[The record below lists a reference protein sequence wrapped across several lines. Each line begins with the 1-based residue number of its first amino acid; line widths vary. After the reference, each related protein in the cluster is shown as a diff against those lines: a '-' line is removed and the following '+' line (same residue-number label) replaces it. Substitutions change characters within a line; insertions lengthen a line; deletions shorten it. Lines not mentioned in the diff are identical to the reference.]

1 MYFGKSSS
9 ILILRSFRLLPSVV
23 LSVTGIVG
31 TNILRICHE
40 KLECLDEE
48 AKIPK
53 QWNTAFLS
61 VHNNSGVV
69 ADTVETMDRLSI
81 RA

>member
-1 MYFGKSSS
+1 MLVVPKSD
-9 ILILRSFRLLPSVV
+9 
-23 LSVTGIVG
+23 LSDRVPVIVG

-53 QWNTAFLS
+53 QITENLLNA
-61 VHNNSGVV
+61 
-69 ADTVETMDRLSI
+69 
-81 RA
+81 